1 MTFLNAVYVCI
12 FPNIHTKKNQRILF
26 YINEVPIN
34 SSTKTKMIIEMF
46 IPNLFPYFKN
56 SAVKHHYYLVN
67 ILSNLWY
74 KLHQISKLKCF

>member
-1 MTFLNAVYVCI
+1 MISFKCCLRVHISYT
-12 FPNIHTKKNQRILF
+12 HTKKNQRILF

-67 ILSNLWY
+67 ILSNL
-74 KLHQISKLKCF
+74 